1 MFDGSNKKFPPTSP
15 THGGNPIQYGS
26 STAQRLAKL
35 PDSKERGSRGLFLV
49 VATSWVADDFFRNF
63 FWLSKPVLQY
73 KASLIAAS

>member
-1 MFDGSNKKFPPTSP
+1 MKELSEEILQSCKGSRET
-15 THGGNPIQYGS
+15 PIQYAS